1 MITSVEEQISKVPLY
16 QRLTEQDRI
25 ELASVCHLESYERG
39 SEVFAEG
46 ELADLL
52 RTTVETAV
60 RVMSRWGKSGIVS
73 TEKEGFL
80 VTDVEALERL
90 SLN

>member
-1 MITSVEEQISKVPLY
+1 MPKVIRPIS
-16 QRLTEQDRI
+16 
-25 ELASVCHLESYERG
+25 LALARQ
-39 SEVFAEG
+39 

-52 RTTVETAV
+52 ETTVETAI
-60 RVMSRWGKSGIVS
+60 RIMSRWGKSGIVS

-80 VTDVEALERL
+80 VADVEALEEL